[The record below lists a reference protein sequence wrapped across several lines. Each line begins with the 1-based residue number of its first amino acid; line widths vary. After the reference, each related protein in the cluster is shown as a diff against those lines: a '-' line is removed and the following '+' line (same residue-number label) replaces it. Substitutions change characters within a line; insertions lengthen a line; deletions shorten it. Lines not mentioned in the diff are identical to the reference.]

1 MALGAVHVIVLVP
14 FTVSVVTV
22 GADGVA
28 GIVEGVTELLAD
40 DCGVQPFALWALTV
54 YVYDV
59 PSVPPES
66 DKVNALSEP
75 K

>member
-1 MALGAVHVIVLVP
+1 MLVP